1 MLELAA
7 KIDLSPPYQ
16 SFEVSKYFDYFML
29 KFPDGSPFA
38 QVSELVSRGLT
49 TLEQYQSIE
58 MRAFVETKR
67 ILHVFSRAKKPG
79 EATLKVEINAY
90 GSIDDAN
97 VIGDKLCSAKL
108 YLQDPDHGTEYVEY
122 CNPHEVRFPAIE
134 EPKPQNQGLAFLPDS
149 CEPSKAV
156 REEQENFDQTVSS
169 IYQSL
174 TRSRNLER
182 MQGGSHVV
190 TPLLPYVLSSGK
202 G

>member
-1 MLELAA
+1 
-7 KIDLSPPYQ
+7 
-16 SFEVSKYFDYFML
+16 
-29 KFPDGSPFA
+29 
-38 QVSELVSRGLT
+38 
-49 TLEQYQSIE
+49 

-79 EATLKVEINAY
+79 EATLKVEINVY
-90 GSIDDAN
+90 GSLEDAN

-108 YLQDPDHGTEYVEY
+108 YLQDPDHGTQYVEY
-122 CNPHEVRFPAIE
+122 CNPHEVKFPGIE
-134 EPKPQNQGLAFLPDS
+134 EPKPQNQGLDLLPDS
-149 CEPSKAV
+149 CKPSKAV

-169 IYQSL
+169 IYQFL